1 MVNNLVLIADQTK
14 RLKFKRQALQKF
26 VRNVLKKLRHKK
38 TAVSVV
44 FVSDS
49 KIKQLNKKHLRHSYA
64 TDVLAFPLSLPPF
77 PPEDGSAALLAERG
91 KVRMG
96 GKFLGEIIISP
107 ARARVQAKQFD
118 ASFYEELMR
127 YVCHG
132 ILHLSGYSDKTARQ
146 KARMRRMEN
155 QLLKLLPKKRII

>member
-1 MVNNLVLIADQTK
+1 MTRQEPSVLIADQTK
-14 RLKFKRQALQKF
+14 RLKFRRQALQKF
-26 VRNVLKKLRHKK
+26 VLDVLKKLRHKK

-64 TDVLAFPLSLPPF
+64 TDVLAFP
-77 PPEDGSAALLAERG
+77 
-91 KVRMG
+91 MG
-96 GKFLGEIIISP
+96 GHFLGEVVISP
-107 ARARVQAKQFD
+107 ERARVQAKEFG
-118 ASFYEELMR
+118 ATFHEELMR